1 LKIMQ
6 EQQLI
11 NQINEKERELLNLN
25 FQYEEI
31 QQTKENAILK
41 TEGFNK
47 VIYLLNCEFESSS
60 QKTEQYSKAHRIFK
74 REFTKI
80 LKPLC
85 KEIEISKPNH
95 FDITGFFKLNDN
107 RIYYFS
113 IGDLRWDKIFLIR
126 TAEDFKDYTGGS
138 NNFLSLD
145 EDFIKNL
152 LDKLESWKEFDKV

>member
-1 LKIMQ
+1 MQ
-6 EQQLI
+6 EQELI
-11 NQINEKERELLNLN
+11 NQISNKERELNNLN
-25 FQYEEI
+25 SQYEEI
-31 QQTKENAILK
+31 QQNKEKAILK
-41 TEGFNK
+41 TDGFDK

-60 QKTEQYSKAHRIFK
+60 QRTPQYLKAHRTFK

-113 IGDLRWDKIFLIR
+113 IGDLRSDKVFLIR
-126 TAEDFKDYTGGS
+126 IAKDFKDYTGGS

-145 EDFIKNL
+145 ENFIKNIL
-152 LDKLESWKEFDKV
+152 SKLKDWKDFDKIE